1 MGARGLEL
9 SLFPLYQPAVR
20 WGKSYGFPSP
30 PLSTRPEDISIWL
43 LVSRVSKFVT
53 PISIPTGKIIF
64 IAFGF

>member
-30 PLSTRPEDISIWL
+30 PLSPRPEDISIWL
-43 LVSRVSKFVT
+43 LVSDTYFYPNWEDNFSC
-53 PISIPTGKIIF
+53 IWILN
-64 IAFGF
+64 